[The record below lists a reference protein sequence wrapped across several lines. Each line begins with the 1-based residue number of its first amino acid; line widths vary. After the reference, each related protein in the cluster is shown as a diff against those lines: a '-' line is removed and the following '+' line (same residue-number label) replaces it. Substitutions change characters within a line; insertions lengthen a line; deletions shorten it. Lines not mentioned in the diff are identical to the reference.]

1 MSWLRQGGRLG
12 WLCVGACVVL
22 VAGLAAGQT
31 SLPSG
36 PVVVYSADF
45 EKAVGPEW
53 SARKTEVTPKGGR
66 RFLGQFCNESV
77 ALTLKGLPPHKYLR
91 ISLELFVL
99 LSWDGNY
106 PADGPEPY
114 GPDIWSL
121 RVKGGPQ
128 LLYTTFAEWPVPPS
142 TKQAFPDEFPG
153 SSHDRRTG
161 AAETGTLG
169 YVRRNPDAFDAVYR
183 LSFVLAHTA
192 GEVTF
197 VFQASGMQSPADES
211 WGLDN
216 VKVEAIARA
225 RPLGAKELAA
235 LWERL
240 GGADPVQACGA
251 IPSLVLAGDSAARF
265 LGERLP
271 APALDERQVARLL
284 AQLDADEWKM
294 RESASTALRALGPL
308 VVPRLREA
316 LRQTASPEVK
326 TRLQVLLAALAKNDD
341 PTLDPVRYHRVL
353 RVLAAGRGPGC
364 LHALR
369 RLRDAAKGSRL
380 RRRAEA
386 ALIRMAGE
394 MLQPLLVEA
403 RALAAAGRRR
413 EAALSFQKAHAIARE
428 AGHGAADLLAQARRR
443 LEADTARDGG
453 LALLRGRLAETLAA
467 ENARAGKLRTQ
478 AHAAPGA
485 GKKRPHPPVLLDQ
498 LRIRTVR
505 VPQPVTALV
514 RPAPRRDAPPGGGC
528 R

>member
-12 WLCVGACVVL
+12 WLYFGTCVAM

-121 RVKGGPQ
+121 RVKGGP
-128 LLYTTFAEWPVPPS
+128 
-142 TKQAFPDEFPG
+142 
-153 SSHDRRTG
+153 HDRRTG

-197 VFQASGMQSPADES
+197 VFQASGVQFPADES

-369 RLRDAAKGSRL
+369 RLRDTAKGSRL

-443 LEADTARDGG
+443 LEADSARDGG

-478 AHAAPGA
+478 AHTAPGA

>member
-1 MSWLRQGGRLG
+1 MCWQGQGERLG
-12 WLCVGACVVL
+12 RLCVGACVVL
-22 VAGLAAGQT
+22 VAALAAGQT
-31 SLPSG
+31 SLPAG
-36 PVVVYSADF
+36 AVAVYSADF
-45 EKAVGPEW
+45 EKVVGPEW

-77 ALTLKGLPPHKYLR
+77 ALTVKGLPPHKYLR
-91 ISLELFVL
+91 ISFELFVL

-128 LLYTTFAEWPVPPS
+128 LLHTTFAELPVPPS
-142 TKQAFPDEFPG
+142 TRQAFPDEFPG
-153 SSHDRRTG
+153 PSHDRRTG

-169 YVRRNPDAFDAVYR
+169 YVRRDLGAFDAVYR

-197 VFQASGMQSPADES
+197 VFQASGMQFAADES

-240 GGADPVQACGA
+240 GGAEPVRACGA

-271 APALDERQVARLL
+271 RSALDERQVRRLL
-284 AQLDADEWKM
+284 AQLDANEWKA
-294 RESASTALRALGPL
+294 RESASTALRALGPA
-308 VVPRLREA
+308 VAPRLREA
-316 LRQTASPEVK
+316 LGRTTSPEVR
-326 TRLQVLLAALAKNDD
+326 TRLVVLLEALAKADD
-341 PTLDPVRYHRVL
+341 PTLDPVRHHRVL

-364 LHALR
+364 LRALR
-369 RLRDAAKGSRL
+369 RLRDTAKGTRL
-380 RRRAEA
+380 QRRAEA
-386 ALIRMAGE
+386 ALIRTAGE
-394 MLQPLLVEA
+394 MMQPLLA
-403 RALAAAGRRR
+403 RARAQAAAGRRR
-413 EAALSFQKAHAIARE
+413 EAALSFREAHAIARE
-428 AGHGAADLLAQARRR
+428 AGHGAADLLAQARQR
-443 LEADTARDGG
+443 LEADAAREGG
-453 LALLRGRLAETLAA
+453 LALIQGRLAETLAA
-467 ENARAGKLRTQ
+467 EDARAGKLRTQ

-485 GKKRPHPPVLLDQ
+485 GKKRPHPLGHGDQ

-505 VPQPVTALV
+505 VPQP
-514 RPAPRRDAPPGGGC
+514 PGTW
-528 R
+528 